1 GSCGARR
8 ARGLSDPVAKAMSS
22 AAPATVRVERR
33 GRVAT
38 VWIER
43 PPLNI
48 LDLDTLSQLDVAVD
62 DLRRQAAEPESGL
75 QLAVV
80 RGGGD
85 RAFSAGVAIED
96 HVGARIP
103 RMLEVFHRALR
114 RLFALDVPT
123 VAAVDGHCL
132 GGGMELAA
140 VCDLVIATERSS
152 FGQPEIKLAC
162 FPPVAAV
169 LYPSL
174 IGPGRTFDLL
184 LTGRRL
190 SCRDAEACGFVARR
204 VPDGGLDAAL
214 GVFASELGASST
226 PALRLTKKAIR
237 LGQARA
243 RLLDEA
249 LDASERLYLEE
260 LAQTADMEEGVAAF
274 LAKRP
279 PAWTHR

>member
-1 GSCGARR
+1 M
-8 ARGLSDPVAKAMSS
+8 AKAMVG

-33 GRVAT
+33 GRAAT

-48 LDLDTLSQLDVAVD
+48 FDLDTLAQLDTAFEE
-62 DLRRQAAEPESGL
+62 LRRGAAAPESEL
-75 QLAVV
+75 QLVVV

-96 HVGARIP
+96 HVGERIP
-103 RMLEVFHRALR
+103 RMLEVFHGALR
-114 RLFALDVPT
+114 RLFALEVPT

-140 VCDLVIATERSS
+140 VCDLVIATERSR

-169 LYPSL
+169 LYPTL
-174 IGPGRTFDLL
+174 LGPGKTFDLL
-184 LTGRRL
+184 LTGRLL
-190 SCRDAEACGFVARR
+190 SCADAEACGFVARR
-204 VPDGGLDAAL
+204 VPDGGLDAGLEAL
-214 GVFASELGASST
+214 ASELGALST

-237 LGQARA
+237 LGQPRA

-249 LDASERLYLEE
+249 LAASERLYLEE

-274 LAKRP
+274 LDKRP